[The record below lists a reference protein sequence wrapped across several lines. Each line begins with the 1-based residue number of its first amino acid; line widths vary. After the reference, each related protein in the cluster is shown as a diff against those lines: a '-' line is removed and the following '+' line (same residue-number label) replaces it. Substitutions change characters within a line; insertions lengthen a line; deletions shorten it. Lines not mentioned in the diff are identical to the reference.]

1 MTGPTVIA
9 TTCPYCG
16 VGCGVDVR
24 ISKSGE
30 EVALQNVSG
39 SPEHP
44 ANHGRLCIKGS
55 KLAQTQQSQSRLLS
69 PVMDGEEVS
78 WQQAISAVAQGLKH
92 SIAEHGADSVA
103 FYVSGQLLS
112 EDYYVANKLLKG
124 YIGSA
129 NIDTNSR
136 LCMSSAVSGY
146 KRAFGADAVPCC
158 YEDLEQT
165 DLLILT
171 GSNAAWTHP
180 VLYQRIERAKAIRP
194 QMKVVVIDP
203 RRTASCESGDL
214 HLALKPG
221 TDVALFNGLL
231 AFLDQHN
238 ALDKAYI
245 QAHTSGFESCLD
257 KASDWSVATV
267 AEYCDLAEADV
278 LAFYRCFAASDR
290 AVTAFCMGVNQSSSG
305 TDKVNAIINCHLASG
320 KIGRPGCGPFSLT
333 GQPNAMGGREVGG
346 LATMLAAHL
355 EFQNPEHRD
364 WLQGFWQSPAM
375 AQKPGLTATEL
386 VSAMESGQIKALWI
400 MGTNPLVSL
409 PDRSR
414 VERALNNCPL
424 VVVSEVAA
432 SNDTLKY
439 AHISLPARPWAEK
452 DGTVTNSERR
462 ISRQR
467 AVLPPTGQAKA
478 DWQIISQVAQAMGF
492 NGFDYTSPAQIFVEH
507 AQLTAL
513 HNQGSRALDLSALTE
528 LTEQQYQQLEPVQ
541 WPVNSNYPQGCK
553 RLFTDGKFFTD
564 NERAR
569 FIALEVREPKQ
580 RCSTDFPFV
589 LNSGR
594 IRDQWHTM
602 TRTGNCAELMAHQHS
617 PFVAMHP
624 LDAADLGIEAGQ
636 LMVLSSA
643 LSNGKVI
650 LELQL
655 TQDQRRGEL
664 YAPMHWNNE
673 FCSHGSIAHLYR
685 ADCDPHSMQPELKH
699 AAVNLSRA
707 DFGAYGLLLS
717 RQPLAVPALQKL
729 ADYWLKIPLAEGV
742 CYQLASVSDSPK
754 WHQAMAALLPTEQQL
769 ASHGQA
775 LNCLALDQQRLSWAL
790 FTDPTGPIELP
801 LDWLNTELGNQTCD
815 SEALS
820 ALLRRSPRQ
829 SQGRQI
835 CSCFGI
841 GEQAILAAI
850 SEGHDS
856 IGKLGQQLGCG
867 TGCGSCKAEL
877 SALID
882 SSARPSVDPDK
893 IIIQEAV

>member
-16 VGCGVDVR
+16 VGCGIDAGV
-24 ISKSGE
+24 SKHDEG
-30 EVALQNVSG
+30 VVLQDVSG

-55 KLAQTQQSQSRLLS
+55 KLVRTQQTQSRLLS
-69 PVMDGEEVS
+69 PVVDGKQVS
-78 WQQAISAVAQGLKH
+78 WQQAICAVAQGL
-92 SIAEHGADSVA
+92 SRNIEEHGADSVA
-103 FYVSGQLLS
+103 FYVSGQLLT
-112 EDYYVANKLLKG
+112 EDYYVANKLIKG

-180 VLYQRIERAKAIRP
+180 VLYQRIERAKAMRP
-194 QMKVVVIDP
+194 QMQVVVIDP
-203 RRTASCESGDL
+203 RRTASCEISDL
-214 HLALKPG
+214 HLPLKPG
-221 TDVALFNGLL
+221 SDVALFSGLL
-231 AFLDQHN
+231 AFLASHDG
-238 ALDKAYI
+238 LDNAYI
-245 QAHTSGFESCLD
+245 EAHTCEFEACLNR
-257 KASDWSVATV
+257 ASSWSVAKV
-267 AEYCDLAEADV
+267 AAYCDLDEAEV
-278 LAFYRCFAASDR
+278 LRFYQCFATSER

-355 EFQNPEHRD
+355 ELENPEHRD
-364 WLQGFWQSPAM
+364 WLQGFWQSPVM
-375 AQKPGLTATEL
+375 AHKAGLTATEL
-386 VSAMESGQIKALWI
+386 VSAMETGQIKALWI

-409 PDRSR
+409 PDRGR
-414 VERALNNCPL
+414 VERAVKNCPL

-439 AHISLPARPWAEK
+439 ADISLPARPWAEK

-467 AVLPPTGQAKA
+467 AILPSTGQAKA

-492 NGFDYTSPAQIFVEH
+492 NGFDYNSPGQIFAEH

-513 HNQGSRALDLSALTE
+513 HNQGSRALDLSALSE

-541 WPVNSNYPQGCK
+541 WPVNSSYPQGCK
-553 RLFTDGKFFTD
+553 RLFADGRFFTD
-564 NERAR
+564 DGRAR
-569 FIALEVREPKQ
+569 FIALEVREPGQ
-580 RCSTDFPFV
+580 ACNADFPFI

-602 TRTGNCAELMAHQHS
+602 TRTGDCAELMAHQHS

-624 LDAADLGIEAGQ
+624 LDAADFGFEAGQ

-643 LSNGKVI
+643 LSKGKVI

-655 TQDQRRGEL
+655 TKEQRRGEL

-717 RQPLAVPALQKL
+717 RQPIPPQLMQKL

-742 CYQLASVSDSPK
+742 CYQLACVSDSPN
-754 WHQAMAALLPTEQQL
+754 WHQALAALLPTEQQL
-769 ASHGQA
+769 ASHGQT
-775 LNCLALDQQRLSWAL
+775 LNCLALQEQRLSWAL
-790 FTDPTGPIELP
+790 FTDPTTPVALP
-801 LDWLNTELGNQTCD
+801 LDWLNGELGNSQCD
-815 SEALS
+815 SESLS

-835 CSCFGI
+835 CSCFAI

-850 SEGHDS
+850 AQGHDS
-856 IGKLGQQLGCG
+856 VSKLGEQLGCG

-877 SALID
+877 NRLID
-882 SSARPSVDPDK
+882 TSVHQSVDRDK